1 MFLLPSSRASRK
13 MPSSRFACLIN
24 HLLCRLK
31 LFELTHFPWNTRK
44 NIACGGRG
52 QLWHVTCAEGRD
64 LSNYVRMSTIQL
76 RRPEKRQKPRNVD
89 PKIPMKRLVPL
100 PTCASS
106 HLESYDPKS
115 CPKMFFPPKWSL
127 VNAQQ
132 KKQKWGKKS
141 NRRGEERKLLK
152 LTFCIWNRRPRN
164 VWNGVLGSFGSL

>member
-31 LFELTHFPWNTRK
+31 LFELTHSPWNTHK
-44 NIACGGRG
+44 NARDMGMGMPKTRGCPKRCDSGQG

-89 PKIPMKRLVPL
+89 PKIQM
-100 PTCASS
+100 
-106 HLESYDPKS
+106 KS
-115 CPKMFFPPKWSL
+115 CSTTHLRFLPSRIL
-127 VNAQQ
+127 R
-132 KKQKWGKKS
+132 S
-141 NRRGEERKLLK
+141 
-152 LTFCIWNRRPRN
+152 
-164 VWNGVLGSFGSL
+164 